1 MKKEIKISEEDFKI
15 LQRVKETNL
24 EDKQRNRLDTIKANK
39 RRVVQFGRMI
49 KDKKEQ
55 IKDKIYKEKSETYI
69 DGAKPDFILQNEI
82 EDIQAHIEQLKEV
95 TKKTQEEYDK
105 MPHKPKKPRK

>member
-15 LQRVKETNL
+15 LQRVKETNP
-24 EDKQRNRLDTIKANK
+24 EDKQRIRLETIKANK
-39 RRVVQFGRMI
+39 RRVIQFGRMI

-69 DGAKPDFILQNEI
+69 DGAKPDFILQNEV
-82 EDIQAHIEQLKEV
+82 EDIESHIEQLKEV
-95 TKKTQEEYDK
+95 TKKTQEEYDNAT
-105 MPHKPKKPRK
+105 